1 MSVLNLIER
10 ISQFSL
16 EGLGTTRWAYS
27 PEDRLAREIIAGEM
41 IRIGMSVREDEIGNL
56 FGRLPGTEEGAL
68 PVALG
73 SHLDT
78 VPEGGNYDG
87 ILGVVGAL
95 AAVERLQQEGAVF
108 KNPVEVIVFA
118 AEESSRFNVA
128 TMGSKAMAGRAPIE
142 QWCLLKDKQGMTFEE
157 ALNACGLKPDQLS
170 GVIRKAGEWKAFLE
184 LHIEQGPVLEK
195 EGLEIGVVQAIVG
208 LLGLKVVVK
217 GQAGHAGTT
226 PMVGRRDALVSA
238 SHIIQAVQEVGL
250 SESDLG
256 TVATI
261 GEFKVFPGAMNVIP
275 GRVEI
280 WIDLRSIDEE
290 SLMRA
295 FQTLKDEIAD
305 ICAEAE
311 TGASIEVLYS
321 EKPVPMSGE
330 IVDLLKNICEKEKI
344 SYRLMPSGAGHDAM
358 NMAELTNAGMIF
370 IPCRDGLSHHP
381 EEYASPEDMERG
393 IRVLMQALRELA
405 C

>member
-1 MSVLNLIER
+1 
-10 ISQFSL
+10 
-16 EGLGTTRWAYS
+16 
-27 PEDRLAREIIAGEM
+27 
-41 IRIGMSVREDEIGNL
+41 
-56 FGRLPGTEEGAL
+56 
-68 PVALG
+68 
-73 SHLDT
+73 
-78 VPEGGNYDG
+78 
-87 ILGVVGAL
+87 
-95 AAVERLQQEGAVF
+95 
-108 KNPVEVIVFA
+108 
-118 AEESSRFNVA
+118 
-128 TMGSKAMAGRAPIE
+128 
-142 QWCLLKDKQGMTFEE
+142 
-157 ALNACGLKPDQLS
+157 
-170 GVIRKAGEWKAFLE
+170 
-184 LHIEQGPVLEK
+184 
-195 EGLEIGVVQAIVG
+195 
-208 LLGLKVVVK
+208 
-217 GQAGHAGTT
+217 
-226 PMVGRRDALVSA
+226 MVGRRDALVSA

-381 EEYASPEDMERG
+381 EE
-393 IRVLMQALRELA
+393 
-405 C
+405 

>member
-1 MSVLNLIER
+1 
-10 ISQFSL
+10 
-16 EGLGTTRWAYS
+16 
-27 PEDRLAREIIAGEM
+27 M

-128 TMGSKAMAGRAPIE
+128 TMGSKAMAGRAPVE

-170 GVIRKAGEWKAFLE
+170 EVSRKAGEWKAFLE

>member
-1 MSVLNLIER
+1 
-10 ISQFSL
+10 
-16 EGLGTTRWAYS
+16 
-27 PEDRLAREIIAGEM
+27 
-41 IRIGMSVREDEIGNL
+41 
-56 FGRLPGTEEGAL
+56 
-68 PVALG
+68 
-73 SHLDT
+73 
-78 VPEGGNYDG
+78 
-87 ILGVVGAL
+87 
-95 AAVERLQQEGAVF
+95 
-108 KNPVEVIVFA
+108 
-118 AEESSRFNVA
+118 
-128 TMGSKAMAGRAPIE
+128 
-142 QWCLLKDKQGMTFEE
+142 
-157 ALNACGLKPDQLS
+157 
-170 GVIRKAGEWKAFLE
+170 
-184 LHIEQGPVLEK
+184 
-195 EGLEIGVVQAIVG
+195 
-208 LLGLKVVVK
+208 
-217 GQAGHAGTT
+217 
-226 PMVGRRDALVSA
+226 MVGRRDALVSA

-330 IVDLLKNICEKEKI
+330 IVDLLKNICEKEKF

>member
-16 EGLGTTRWAYS
+16 EGAGTTRWAYS
-27 PEDRLAREIIAGEM
+27 PEDRLARKVIMDEM
-41 IRIGMSVREDEIGNL
+41 IRLGMSVREDEMGNL
-56 FGRLPGTEEGAL
+56 FGRLPGTVEGAL

-87 ILGVVGAL
+87 VLGVVGAL
-95 AAVERLQQEGAVF
+95 AAVERLQEEGAVF

-128 TMGSKAMAGRAPIE
+128 TMGSKAMVGRSPVD
-142 QWCLLKDKQGMTFEE
+142 QWCFLKDKQGITFEE

-170 GVIRKAGEWKAFLE
+170 GVIRKSGEWKAFLE
-184 LHIEQGPVLEK
+184 LHIEQGPILEK

-208 LLGLKVVVK
+208 LLGLKVVIK
-217 GQAGHAGTT
+217 GQAGHVGTT

-250 SESDLG
+250 SESDRG

-261 GEFKVFPGAMNVIP
+261 GELKVFPGAMNVIP
-275 GRVEI
+275 GQVEI

-295 FQTLKDEIAD
+295 FQTLKDEITD
-305 ICAEAE
+305 ICVETE

-330 IVDLLKNICEKEKI
+330 LIDLLKSICEKERF

-370 IPCRDGLSHHP
+370 IPCLNGLSHHP

-393 IRVLMQALRELA
+393 IKVLMQAVRQLA